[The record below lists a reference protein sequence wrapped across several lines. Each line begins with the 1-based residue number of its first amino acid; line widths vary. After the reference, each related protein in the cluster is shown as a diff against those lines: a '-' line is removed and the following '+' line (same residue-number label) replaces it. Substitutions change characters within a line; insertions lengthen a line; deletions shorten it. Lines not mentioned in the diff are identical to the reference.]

1 MSWVTKTLSSSLGR
15 KLIMAV
21 TGISLILFLSVHCGI
36 NSMIFFNDGGETFN
50 AAAEFM
56 GHNWFIRATEVG
68 LMAGFII
75 HIADGL
81 LLWKSNREKRP
92 VKYAIVKGEANS
104 TWASRSMGLL
114 GSLLLIFLVIH
125 LRNFWVT
132 SRFTD
137 EITGGHTT
145 LFAEMVETFA
155 NPIPVIIYVAGCIS
169 LAYHLSHGFQSSFQ
183 TMGWRHPKYT
193 PFVKALGLGFS
204 ILIPL
209 IFAAMPISMYFGWI
223 A

>member
-1 MSWVTKTLSSSLGR
+1 MTWKHFFTSSIGKKFLMG
-15 KLIMAV
+15 A
-21 TGISLILFLSVHCGI
+21 TGLFLITFLIVHAGI
-36 NSMIFFNDGGETFN
+36 NSLIFFNDGGETFN

-145 LFAEMVETFA
+145 LFAEMVETFS
-155 NPIPVIIYVAGCIS
+155 NPIPVIIYVIGCIS

-193 PFVKALGLGFS
+193 PFVKAVGLGFS

-209 IFAAMPISMYFGWI
+209 IFAAMPISMYFGLI
-223 A
+223 K